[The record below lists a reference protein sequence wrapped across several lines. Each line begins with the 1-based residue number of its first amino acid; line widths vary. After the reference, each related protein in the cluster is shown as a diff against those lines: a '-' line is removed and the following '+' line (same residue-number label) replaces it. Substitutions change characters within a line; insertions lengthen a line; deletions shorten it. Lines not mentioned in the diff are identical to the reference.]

1 MPRFERGAPHES
13 RHKAARAPASF
24 DRSFFLETNVR
35 ADVLSTMLRA
45 LLLLS
50 LIATTGFAV
59 DQAVSEQVTE
69 LFKQRR
75 WSEAE
80 TLLEKITVTEPDA
93 AQAWYFLGQ
102 ALLAQNNAEKAVPAL
117 EKAVALAPSN
127 SEYQVILGDACGL
140 NALKAGLFA
149 KLSWAKKCKAS
160 YDKAIE
166 LDPKNIR
173 ARLSVMEFCRQAPGF
188 LGGGMDKAY
197 EQAAEIKK
205 LDAVRGRQAYA
216 TLYVAEKKYPEAFA
230 VYEDVLRE
238 KPGDDDALYNIGR
251 LAAISGQ
258 QLDRGL
264 ETLKELVSHPGREK
278 DARAQTRIGNILEK
292 KGDKAG
298 AKTAYETALIGDPKF
313 VQALE
318 ALRKLNA
325 S

>member
-1 MPRFERGAPHES
+1 MR
-13 RHKAARAPASF
+13 
-24 DRSFFLETNVR
+24 
-35 ADVLSTMLRA
+35 RA
-45 LLLLS
+45 LLLFG
-50 LIATTGFAV
+50 LIVIPGFAI
-59 DQAVSEQVTE
+59 DQAVSDQVTE

-75 WSEAE
+75 WSEAQ
-80 TLLEKITVTEPDA
+80 TLLEKITATEPNT
-93 AQAWYFLGQ
+93 AQAWFFLGQ

-117 EKAVALAPSN
+117 EKAAELDPAK
-127 SEYQVILGDACGL
+127 SEYQVILGDAYGL
-140 NALKAGLFA
+140 TALKAGLFA
-149 KLSWAKKCKAS
+149 KMAWAKKCKAA

-173 ARLSVMEFCRQAPGF
+173 ARSSAMEFCQQAPGF

-205 LDAVRGRQAYA
+205 LDGVRGRQAYA

-230 VYEDVLRE
+230 IYEDVLRE

-292 KGDKAG
+292 KGDKSG